1 MTDTDK
7 GGAVK
12 AKRDRSPAFPF
23 IPLQTAI
30 KRLAS
35 FEDYFRR
42 HPAPAK
48 KVGLAWGMKGYTS
61 QAQQTMAALKYF
73 GLVEYQGS
81 GENLTAS
88 ISEDARTYLR
98 AQQDSIK
105 KEVLKRV
112 ALKPKNIAKY
122 FALWGAD
129 RPPDPVCLDQLILK
143 DAFTEASAKTF
154 LSVYDDT
161 IAFAGLRDSDKKG
174 EDLPGEVEPE
184 EEEEPEAEE
193 VEEAAPLRR
202 REKVAVMEGERVVFT
217 EETNPQNYLKLIA
230 SGDVD
235 ESMLEALEDYVKRQK
250 KRLSPG
256 RAAVRAIA
264 EGRNPLDHLV
274 RREDQE

>member
-7 GGAVK
+7 GAAVK

-23 IPLQTAI
+23 IPLQAAI

-48 KVGLAWGMKGYTS
+48 QVGLAWGMKGYTS

-81 GENLTAS
+81 GESLTAS

-98 AQQDSIK
+98 AQQESIK
-105 KEVLKRV
+105 KDVLKRV

-143 DAFTEASAKTF
+143 DAFTEPAAKTF

-161 IAFAGLRDSDKKG
+161 IAFAGLRDSDKKD
-174 EDLPGEVEPE
+174 EHLSGEVEPE
-184 EEEEPEAEE
+184 EEEEEEESEAEE
-193 VEEAAPLRR
+193 VEEVSPLRK

-256 RAAVRAIA
+256 REAVRRAA
-264 EGRNPLDHLV
+264 EGRSD
-274 RREDQE
+274 

>member
-7 GGAVK
+7 GGAPK

-23 IPLQTAI
+23 IPLQVAI
-30 KRLAS
+30 KRLTA
-35 FEDYFRR
+35 FEDYFKR

-48 KVGLAWGMKGYTS
+48 QVGLAWGMKGYTS

-81 GENLTAS
+81 GDNLTAA
-88 ISEDARTYLR
+88 ISDDARTYLR

-105 KEVLKRV
+105 KEVLKRL
-112 ALKPKNIAKY
+112 ATKPKNIAKY

-143 DAFTEASAKTF
+143 DTFTEPAAKTF

-161 IAFAGLRDSDKKG
+161 IAFAGLHDSDKK
-174 EDLPGEVEPE
+174 DDDFSGEVEPE
-184 EEEEPEAEE
+184 EEEEEEPDAEQVEE
-193 VEEAAPLRR
+193 VPSLRK
-202 REKVAVMEGERVVFT
+202 RERVTVMEGERVVFT

-230 SGDVD
+230 SGEVD
-235 ESMLEALEDYVKRQK
+235 ETMLDALEDYVKRQK
-250 KRLSPG
+250 KRLGILP
-256 RAAVRAIA
+256 
-264 EGRNPLDHLV
+264 
-274 RREDQE
+274 DQNHPKARII

>member
-7 GGAVK
+7 GVAPK

-30 KRLAS
+30 KRLTA
-35 FEDYFRR
+35 FEEYFKR

-48 KVGLAWGMKGYTS
+48 QVGLAWGMKGYTS
-61 QAQQTMAALKYF
+61 QAQQTLAALKYF

-81 GENLTAS
+81 GGNLTAS

-98 AQQDSIK
+98 AQQDSTK
-105 KEVLKRV
+105 KDVLKRV

-122 FALWGAD
+122 FTAWGAD

-143 DAFTEASAKTF
+143 DTFTEPAAKTF

-161 IAFAGLRDSDKKG
+161 IAFAGLRDSDKRD
-174 EDLPGEVEPE
+174 ENLSGEVEPE
-184 EEEEPEAEE
+184 EEEESEAEE
-193 VEEAAPLRR
+193 VEEVPPLRKR
-202 REKVAVMEGERVVFT
+202 AKVAVMEGERVVFT

-235 ESMLEALEDYVKRQK
+235 ESMLEALEDFVRRQK
-250 KRLSPG
+250 KRLGIDPKKE
-256 RAAVRAIA
+256 AV
-264 EGRNPLDHLV
+264 N
-274 RREDQE
+274 